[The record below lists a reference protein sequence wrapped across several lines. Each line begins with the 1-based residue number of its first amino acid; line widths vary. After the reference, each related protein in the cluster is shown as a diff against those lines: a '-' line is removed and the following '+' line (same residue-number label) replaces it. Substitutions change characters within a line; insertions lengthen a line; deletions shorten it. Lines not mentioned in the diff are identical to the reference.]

1 MTVSTEYI
9 LKLIDILSERTG
21 QSKDFYGF
29 RKMSEIIDDE
39 HVDVSPR
46 YLDDLF
52 RKVSEK
58 HLAGATT
65 CRASGPHL
73 DAICRAMGYLNFQQF
88 CNSCDFPISP
98 VLESCSG
105 NWWSYFRAHAG
116 NYIFRSP
123 VRIFRD
129 QLRQTMRMDVKGRER
144 VFSGKIDER
153 DDCLS
158 GFLESGTDKR
168 IGLVFKLG
176 KNRQMELIQGVFCGI
191 SMGDPVAGR
200 EICVRETGMKYE
212 EMSWSKHLLDD
223 KSIDYRIRDFFSD
236 YEGNCITIKDIS
248 GFEIEDLK

>member
-1 MTVSTEYI
+1 MIVRIEYI
-9 LKLIDILSERTG
+9 LKLIDILSERTA

-46 YLDDLF
+46 YLDELY
-52 RKVSEK
+52 RKVSKK
-58 HLAGATT
+58 HHEGVTT
-65 CRASGPHL
+65 CRASSPHL
-73 DAICRAMGYLNFQQF
+73 DAISHAMGYLNFQQF
-88 CNSCDFPISP
+88 CNSCDYPISS
-98 VLESCSG
+98 VLEACTG
-105 NWWSYFRAHAG
+105 NWWSYFRAPAG

-129 QLRQTMRMDVKGRER
+129 QLRQTMRMDLKGRER

-153 DDCLS
+153 SGCLS

-176 KNRQMELIQGVFCGI
+176 RSRHMELIQGVFCGI

-200 EICVRETGMKYE
+200 EICIRETGMEYE
-212 EMSWSKHLLDD
+212 EMSWSSHLLDD
-223 KSIDYRIRDFFSD
+223 KTIDYRIRDFFSE
-236 YEGNCITIKDIS
+236 YEMNCIKIKDIS

>member
-1 MTVSTEYI
+1 MIVSTEYI

-29 RKMSEIIDDE
+29 RKMSETIDDE
-39 HVDVSPR
+39 RVDVSPR
-46 YLDDLF
+46 YLDELY

-58 HLAGATT
+58 HAGGATE

-73 DAICRAMGYLNFQQF
+73 DAIAQAMGYLNFQQF
-88 CNSCDFPISP
+88 CNSCDHPVSP
-98 VLESCSG
+98 VLESCTG
-105 NWWSYFRAHAG
+105 TWWSYFRASAG

-129 QLRQTMRMDVKGRER
+129 HLRQTMRMDLKGRER

-153 DDCLS
+153 GGCLS

-168 IGLVFKLG
+168 IGLVFKLASS
-176 KNRQMELIQGVFCGI
+176 KHMELIQGVFCGI

-200 EICVRETGMKYE
+200 EICIRETGMDYE
-212 EMSWSKHLLDD
+212 EMSWSSHLLDD
-223 KSIDYRIRDFFSD
+223 KTIDYRIREFFSE
-236 YEGNCITIKDIS
+236 YEMNCIKVKDIS